1 MGVTK
6 KAQPFKVGCTNWKR
20 TMLQLIHPETYGK
33 MKVENIKS
41 PHGKKGD
48 KGYRY
53 LHTWEP
59 EEQIKMLKT
68 YYKFM
73 FARHPF
79 ERLLSAYRDKVQ
91 KYYLDSHFLKRHMS
105 KMGNEGR
112 KKLRYDYDNN
122 FITILSDFDER
133 FNLKLFNS
141 YAVEQDSFVYTAY

>member
-1 MGVTK
+1 MNSRVPSDSVGVK
-6 KAQPFKVGCTNWKR
+6 NNLSAVVDKAKPFKVGCTNWKR

-112 KKLRYDYDNN
+112 KKYGTIT
-122 FITILSDFDER
+122 ITILSR
-133 FNLKLFNS
+133 
-141 YAVEQDSFVYTAY
+141 Y